1 MATVSEVLGK
11 LKKMDEEMAR
21 IIEKY
26 DKITDG
32 YQRADAILQHI
43 SDFRKLKLE
52 IIDMLPEVF
61 GMTFHDLY
69 NGLSLIDR
77 YLDNSAQELS
87 KPPKPEETKRR
98 LEIAEVFLKAAKAEK
113 GRIGEAVKEEK
124 SGLSGRSMPRS

>member
-61 GMTFHDLY
+61 GVTFHDLY
-69 NGLSLIDR
+69 NGLRLIDR
-77 YLDNSAQELS
+77 YLDNSAEELY
-87 KPPKPEETKRR
+87 KPRTPEETKRR
-98 LEIAEVFLKAAKAEK
+98 LQHAEVFLKAAKAEK
-113 GRIGEAVKEEK
+113 EELEK
-124 SGLSGRSMPRS
+124 TLKKKNPD